1 MSGEYFYLIGQKAA
15 AKRSIRPPQHD
26 PRGRPS
32 TGRIARLLFG
42 QCHGFI
48 RLDDREIF
56 FHRADVRAGTAFNEL
71 QVGEAVAFELIE
83 DAVSGARA
91 LRIRRRRDIPDGG
104 SL

>member
-1 MSGEYFYLIGQKAA
+1 MSADYFYLIGPKA
-15 AKRSIRPPQHD
+15 AKRSVRPSRND

-56 FHRADVRAGTAFNEL
+56 FHRADMRVGTAFNDL
-71 QVGEAVAFELIE
+71 HVGQAVAFELVE

-91 LRIRRRRDIPDGG
+91 LRIRRRRDISDGG

>member
-1 MSGEYFYLIGQKAA
+1 MSAEYFYLIGQKTA
-15 AKRSIRPPQHD
+15 AKRSVNPSRND

-56 FHRADVRAGTAFNEL
+56 FHRADLRDGTVFNDL
-71 QVGEAVAFELIE
+71 QVGEAVAFELLE

-91 LRIRRRRDIPDGG
+91 LRIRRQKGIPEGG